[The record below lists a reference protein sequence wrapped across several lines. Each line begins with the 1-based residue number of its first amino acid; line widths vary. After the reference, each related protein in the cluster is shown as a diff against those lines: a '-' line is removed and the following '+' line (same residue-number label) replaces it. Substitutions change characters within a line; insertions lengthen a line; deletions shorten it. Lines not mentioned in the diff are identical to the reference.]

1 MLPGAGQLGRRLGL
15 EALVAVVAG
24 AGALWARRRAPRD
37 PRSSAAAV
45 LFGGWLVT
53 GVVLFSAMPRL
64 HLRYLEAPAPA
75 VAAVLGLGAAGPARG
90 ARGRPGAVALVVA
103 ALAPGAVTAA
113 QVAGSQATDGGTPGA
128 RPAAEVGRLSAF
140 LRTHRSGRY
149 EAAEATPDVA
159 APLIA
164 RDGLAGPAA
173 VHRPARPRARVP
185 GRPAPRRRRRA
196 GALRVPRL
204 LVRARRRRLPGRRPL
219 GAPGGP
225 RRHPRRRAPG
235 AQPARRPPGERR
247 MTTATLA
254 RPGRV
259 ALPRRLA
266 LRAAQAVGVLAMVSA
281 VALSFGFVAAAAARP
296 SALSPPSRVAFPGW
310 LAGPLHGVLTATP
323 RDPVALD
330 TRFTA
335 GLAARSGW
343 PGWAPG
349 RSAATSRRRGRSV
362 RWPGRTWPSC
372 SARRSRSPTSSTTSS
387 TGACPRCTG

>member
-1 MLPGAGQLGRRLGL
+1 M
-15 EALVAVVAG
+15 
-24 AGALWARRRAPRD
+24 
-37 PRSSAAAV
+37 

-64 HLRYLEAPAPA
+64 HLRYLEVLAPA

-164 RDGLAGPAA
+164 RDGRPVLLLSTGLRGHALVSPAGLRRAVAAGQVRYAYLGSSSRAAPPRARPPPAGRTGWA
-173 VHRPARPRARVP
+173 ATSPAPPGSRGAAGSSTSGRAAHDHRDPRPARPGRAAPAPGAARRAGRGRARH
-185 GRPAPRRRRRA
+185 GQRRRA
-196 GALRVPRL
+196 VVRVRGRGGGAAIRALAPVAGGVPRL
-204 LVRARRRRLPGRRPL
+204 AGRP
-219 GAPGGP
+219 
-225 RRHPRRRAPG
+225 
-235 AQPARRPPGERR
+235 PARRAHRHAAGSGGARHAVHGGPG
-247 MTTATLA
+247 
-254 RPGRV
+254 G
-259 ALPRRLA
+259 
-266 LRAAQAVGVLAMVSA
+266 
-281 VALSFGFVAAAAARP
+281 
-296 SALSPPSRVAFPGW
+296 
-310 LAGPLHGVLTATP
+310 
-323 RDPVALD
+323 
-330 TRFTA
+330 
-335 GLAARSGW
+335 RSGW